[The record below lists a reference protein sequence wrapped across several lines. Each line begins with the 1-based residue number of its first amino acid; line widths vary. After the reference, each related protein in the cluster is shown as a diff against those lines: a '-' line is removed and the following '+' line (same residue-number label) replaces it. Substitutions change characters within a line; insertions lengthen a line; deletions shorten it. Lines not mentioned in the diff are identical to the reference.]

1 MDLRVNR
8 WVLFLGMCLCA
19 CAIAN
24 AALPQAQDKQKHVVS
39 LQELNN
45 DMAQPMYVRQSN
57 EAAVRRLLSSEAGR
71 QALKSA
77 NIDYKRVDKAVGQL
91 SDEDLAKLAQRSR
104 QAESDFA
111 AGFLSPKHLAEL
123 ILVIVVVVVIIVIV

>member
-24 AALPQAQDKQKHVVS
+24 AAPQAPDKQKHVVP

-45 DMAQPMYVRQSN
+45 DAAQPMNIRQSN
-57 EAAVRRLLSSEAGR
+57 EASVRRLLSSEAGR

-77 NIDYKRVDKAVGQL
+77 NVDYKRVDKAVGQL
-91 SDEDLAKLAQRSR
+91 SDEDLAKLAQRAR
-104 QAESDFA
+104 QAERD
-111 AGFLSPKHLAEL
+111 L
-123 ILVIVVVVVIIVIV
+123 